1 MKQQTKFAWL
11 SFRVFGAIP
20 RMQRDVWKKKIVKQ
34 TLANDKLNFDRNW
47 FAVECA
53 LQQKKLNCIAYVC
66 IYIATLQKFACIFRM
81 YKWIKMLLDENAQ

>member
-34 TLANDKLNFDRNW
+34 TLANNKLNFDRN
-47 FAVECA
+47 
-53 LQQKKLNCIAYVC
+53 
-66 IYIATLQKFACIFRM
+66 
-81 YKWIKMLLDENAQ
+81 